1 MTEDDFRIDR
11 RLDDLGSNE
20 NREKSRSGNR
30 SGLVGSDATV
40 LAAIRRTDLGDQQAA
55 VLKDLDPAGKAD
67 FAV

>member
-1 MTEDDFRIDR
+1 MTEDDFRVDR

-30 SGLVGSDATV
+30 SGLVGSDAAV
-40 LAAIRRTDLGDQQAA
+40 LAAIRRTNLGDQKAA

-67 FAV
+67 FAI